1 MWFFIILFVSIILYL
16 IYDTVR
22 NIQLLRTVTQLNRG
36 TRSERNLIL
45 KLLKEGFSS
54 NDIFHD
60 LYIRKRDG
68 TYSQVDII
76 VLTEVGVIVVEVK
89 DFSGWIFGFGKNVKW
104 VHFLGKMK
112 YSFYNPIFQ
121 NEGHIRSLKNQL
133 VEYGNIPFYS
143 LIIFYGKC
151 EIKKVSDIP
160 IDTMIIKSRSSIKT
174 FNTILQNN
182 NSSSC
187 YNKYELRELLSNG
200 VFNGRNKE
208 IKSQHIQDLEKYS

>member
-1 MWFFIILFVSIILYL
+1 MWILISLFVTLVLYSIYQTIR
-16 IYDTVR
+16 D
-22 NIQLLRTVTQLNRG
+22 IQLLRTVTQLNRG

-45 KLLKEGFSS
+45 KLLKKGFSS

-68 TYSQVDII
+68 TYSQVDIV

-160 IDTMIIKSRSSIKT
+160 IDTMIIKSKSSIKT
-174 FNTILQNN
+174 FKTILQNN
-182 NSSSC
+182 DSSSC
-187 YNKYELRELLSNG
+187 YNLYELREILNNG
-200 VFNGRNKE
+200 VYNGSIKE
-208 IKSQHIQDLEKYS
+208 IKTQHIQDQKKYS

>member
-1 MWFFIILFVSIILYL
+1 MWILISLFITLVLYSIYQTIR
-16 IYDTVR
+16 D
-22 NIQLLRTVTQLNRG
+22 IQLLRTVTQLNRG

-45 KLLKEGFSS
+45 KLLKDGFSS

-68 TYSQVDII
+68 TYSQVDIV

-89 DFSGWIFGFGKNVKW
+89 DFSGWIFGFGKNVNW

-121 NEGHIRSLKNQL
+121 NEGHIRTIKNQL

-160 IDTMIIKSRSSIKT
+160 IDTMIIKSKSSIKT
-174 FNTILQNN
+174 FNTIIQNN
-182 NSSSC
+182 DSWSC
-187 YNKYELRELLSNG
+187 YNLYELREIFNSGVCNG
-200 VFNGRNKE
+200 SIKE
-208 IKSQHIQDLEKYS
+208 IKSQHIQDIKKYS

>member
-1 MWFFIILFVSIILYL
+1 MWILISLFVTLVLYSIYQTIR
-16 IYDTVR
+16 D
-22 NIQLLRTVTQLNRG
+22 IQLLRTVTQLNRG

-45 KLLKEGFSS
+45 QLLKEGFSS

-60 LYIRKRDG
+60 LYIKKRDG
-68 TYSQVDII
+68 TYSQIDIV

-89 DFSGWIFGFGKNVKW
+89 DFSGWIFGFGKNVNW
-104 VHFLGKMK
+104 VQFLGKMK

-121 NEGHIRSLKNQL
+121 NEGHIRTIKNQL
-133 VEYGNIPFYS
+133 FEYGNIPFYS

-160 IDTMIIKSRSSIKT
+160 IDTMIIKSKSSIKT

-182 NSSSC
+182 DSSSS
-187 YNKYELRELLSNG
+187 YNLYELREILNNG
-200 VFNGRNKE
+200 VCNGRIKE
-208 IKSQHIQDLEKYS
+208 IKSQHIQDMKKYS